1 MVSLGDTVN
10 CLGNI
15 FHIIWGEGHN
25 GETTIFGHVNAV
37 VFLEQFH
44 LVCGEP
50 CVAEHAYLLRN
61 VRPVASGA

>member
-1 MVSLGDTVN
+1 MMSLGHIVN

-15 FHIIWGEGHN
+15 IHIIRGEGHN
-25 GETTIFGHVNAV
+25 GETTIFGHVNAM

-50 CVAEHAYLLRN
+50 CVAEHAYLLSD
-61 VRPVASGA
+61 VRPVAGRA